1 MANKTL
7 VTNLV
12 FLVLLIKTNL
22 DSTKIFY
29 KCLDFEG
36 ELSDMEFFD
45 ENELGIL
52 IKEDDGMT

>member
-1 MANKTL
+1 
-7 VTNLV
+7 
-12 FLVLLIKTNL
+12 VLLIKTNL

-52 IKEDDGMT
+52 IKEDDGMR